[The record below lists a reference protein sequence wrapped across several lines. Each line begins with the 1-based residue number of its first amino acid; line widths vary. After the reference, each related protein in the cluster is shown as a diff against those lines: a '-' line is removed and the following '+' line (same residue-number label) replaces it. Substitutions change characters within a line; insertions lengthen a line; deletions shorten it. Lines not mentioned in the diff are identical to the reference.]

1 MLKKLMSKRRPP
13 MPPSM
18 LPERPPSSR
27 AKLVAAATVHQRPS
41 RSRSRS
47 PVASVPAAVPSS
59 PDDPTTKKMLA
70 VAAMSLAKQRNR
82 LRSPSTK
89 LTTSEGSDNPPPPE
103 MPLAA
108 AAATVSSIQ
117 HPADKKVIAWET
129 EEPSEGASTS
139 ASSCGGPMPCKQ
151 CGLMRWRCA
160 CKNAASRTPSPA
172 SAISGPPRR
181 LSRPPLQQL
190 PFPKSA
196 HTSEKSASST
206 QNPASP
212 ASPTSREKLLPWPC
226 EKCGLMPW
234 LCVCLTVSRTREEER
249 RQYQIASCKAGIW
262 ADAEAIDQEASKIV
276 ARDESPEPVREE
288 DMWACPRCKSL
299 NSRHEL
305 LCQVKVGK
313 PLSGVEHVRT
323 ELVGWVLPH
332 WTRELLSLHRRP

>member
-1 MLKKLMSKRRPP
+1 MLKKPIAKRRPP

-27 AKLVAAATVHQRPS
+27 VKLVAAATVQRPS

-70 VAAMSLAKQRNR
+70 AAAMSLAKQRNR

-108 AAATVSSIQ
+108 AAAAVSSIQ

-129 EEPSEGASTS
+129 EEPTEGASTS
-139 ASSCGGPMPCKQ
+139 ASSCDGPMPCKQ
-151 CGLMRWRCA
+151 CGLMRWRCT
-160 CKNAASRTPSPA
+160 CKKSASRTPSPA
-172 SAISGPPRR
+172 SAISGPPGR

-212 ASPTSREKLLPWPC
+212 ASPTSRAKLLPWPC

-249 RQYQIASCKAGIW
+249 RAYQIASCKAGIW
-262 ADAEAIDQEASKIV
+262 ADTEAIDQEASKIV

-288 DMWACPRCKSL
+288 DTWACPRCKSL

-313 PLSGVEHVRT
+313 PLSGVEHVGT
-323 ELVGWVLPH
+323 ELVGWVLPR
-332 WTRELLSLHRRP
+332 WTHELLSLHRRP